1 MMHSVAGFSLIES
14 LTRQECSR
22 NCGTFSLRAIQ
33 ATPYAFILLFFL
45 AATHLSGASRWG
57 MMRAGA
63 CSTGLYSFLIGVH
76 LGSPAEM
83 NAATRPQ
90 SQRHFSP
97 PSSYSFPPPCPAT
110 APIPLRVFTEGG
122 GWSSNEL
129 SAALTDCGHFNNLAF
144 FKSPLQSAKKS
155 FPSQFITS
163 CLPWTCLVY
172 TNYVFQGR
180 GRLIGL
186 YTSTIISMKY

>member
-97 PSSYSFPPPCPAT
+97 PSSYSFPPPLSGHRAHT
-110 APIPLRVFTEGG
+110 AARV
-122 GWSSNEL
+122 
-129 SAALTDCGHFNNLAF
+129 
-144 FKSPLQSAKKS
+144 
-155 FPSQFITS
+155 
-163 CLPWTCLVY
+163 Y
-172 TNYVFQGR
+172 
-180 GRLIGL
+180 
-186 YTSTIISMKY
+186 